1 MTAAEFE
8 QNAKQR
14 FQSAGLVSDFDSD
27 RSRFLEFPD
36 GLFVEIVVRDG
47 AKLEQFKSVIGELS
61 ARSGERVDAIVRAEW
76 KLVNV
81 NSPQPAY
88 ASGGGLRAAELYPVE
103 LVAGA
108 ARHQAIVEVTLLAK
122 LYFRDHGIAGDDIK
136 TIVEEFVNEQ
146 LRKSGASYWDPV
158 RSPELEINGD
168 TARQI
173 VSRSL
178 LSKKPAV

>member
-8 QNAKQR
+8 RNAKQR
-14 FQSAGLVSDFDSD
+14 FQAASLLADFDSD

-47 AKLEQFKSVIGELS
+47 AKLGQFQSVVDELTAS
-61 ARSGERVDAIVRAEW
+61 AGERVDLIVRAGW

-88 ASGGGLRAAELYPVE
+88 SSGGGLRAAELYPVE
-103 LVAGA
+103 LVSGT

-122 LYFRDHGIAGDDIK
+122 LYFRDHGIVGDDIK
-136 TIVEEFVNEQ
+136 AIVEEFVNEQ
-146 LRKSGASYWDPV
+146 LKKSGASYWDPV